1 MSTCKFEDK
10 SSGGGTTF
18 LSVRGTCS
26 KDTGVFLPK
35 PHFQGEKFDVLLWF
49 HGFYVKDIP
58 ALFSSDGTK
67 VRDIVRA
74 SGKDLVVIAPHMG
87 FVEPVTFAGK
97 SGFASNN
104 TGMGGGK
111 ACEQYLNEVLD
122 ALASVLPPRPKSQA
136 RNQDDTDSASVD
148 INNLYIGCHSGGGTA
163 MKSIVKGDS
172 LGSYKSKLKQCW
184 GFDCV
189 YG

>member
-18 LSVRGTCS
+18 LSVRGTS
-26 KDTGVFLPK
+26 
-35 PHFQGEKFDVLLWF
+35 
-49 HGFYVKDIP
+49 
-58 ALFSSDGTK
+58 
-67 VRDIVRA
+67 
-74 SGKDLVVIAPHMG
+74 
-87 FVEPVTFAGK
+87 
-97 SGFASNN
+97 
-104 TGMGGGK
+104 
-111 ACEQYLNEVLD
+111 CEQYLNDVLD

-136 RNQDDTDSASVD
+136 PNQEDTESASVD

-189 YG
+189 Y